1 MKDIE
6 GIDILLSKLPERC
19 HRWDTFNFID
29 EFKYQT
35 VFDDTDKYDYIN
47 NIEMVIRD
55 EQKKY
60 WLKMLLTDVSGRISF
75 DTLNAFFTGLLLMT
89 MVRVRSAATSS
100 AAVKWILT
108 CIFTAQRYLW
118 NYFTHNNCQTPFFPT

>member
-1 MKDIE
+1 MSGIYVMDQMKDIE
-6 GIDILLSKLPERC
+6 GIDILLSKLPESC

-29 EFKYQT
+29 GFKYQT

-60 WLKMLLTDVSGRISF
+60 WLKMLLTDVSGRI
-75 DTLNAFFTGLLLMT
+75 
-89 MVRVRSAATSS
+89 
-100 AAVKWILT
+100 
-108 CIFTAQRYLW
+108 
-118 NYFTHNNCQTPFFPT
+118 NYNMLDTHNKYANIIHNKRGEFLLRQSTLLFKIFS

>member
-1 MKDIE
+1 MNGIYVMDQMKDIE
-6 GIDILLSKLPERC
+6 GIDKLLSNLPENC

-29 EFKYQT
+29 EFNYQT

-60 WLKMLLTDVSGRISF
+60 WLK
-75 DTLNAFFTGLLLMT
+75 
-89 MVRVRSAATSS
+89 
-100 AAVKWILT
+100 
-108 CIFTAQRYLW
+108 C
-118 NYFTHNNCQTPFFPT
+118 C

>member
-1 MKDIE
+1 MNGIYVMDQMKDIE
-6 GIDILLSKLPERC
+6 GIDKLLSNLPESC
-19 HRWDTFNFID
+19 HHWDTFNFID
-29 EFKYQT
+29 EFNYQT

-75 DTLNAFFTGLLLMT
+75 DTLNGFFHGLVIDDYGKGQERRYKFSCCEMDIDLYFYCAKISVELL
-89 MVRVRSAATSS
+89 
-100 AAVKWILT
+100 
-108 CIFTAQRYLW
+108 Y
-118 NYFTHNNCQTPFFPT
+118 P